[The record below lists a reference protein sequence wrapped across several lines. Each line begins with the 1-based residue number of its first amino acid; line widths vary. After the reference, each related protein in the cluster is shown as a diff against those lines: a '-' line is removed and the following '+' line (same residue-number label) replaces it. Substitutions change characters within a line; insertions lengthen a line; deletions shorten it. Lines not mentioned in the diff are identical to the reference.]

1 MNKQTK
7 LDDFLREKVD
17 VDLSFE
23 YREEDWNKA
32 TKLISEQKNERVFWT
47 FTKKVISVIAIIIAF
62 LFAILKKESAEQL
75 AVKTSKSEPSES
87 QTSDININTQQLK
100 GEKTAG
106 NNHSTVASNN
116 KSNALIT
123 STQSVTTAIEVQSS
137 SDSKKSSSNSEELKS
152 IVTRN
157 ANNNSKVSKS
167 SLSLKSNETANT
179 LSTNKASILT
189 DDLTE
194 ILDYAESNEN
204 KRKFSFNKINP
215 FKKLKPIANINDNY
229 RNLQI
234 IRKEISDTTWSD
246 AYNKHESNS
255 ITNELNK
262 IKPYSIMLI
271 AGITAY
277 KPFSGNQNHSS
288 APVFG
293 PSAGIEG
300 EFYMNKKIS
309 LNTSIIY
316 SERGGLNSGYYLTN
330 LSGDSTLISLQ
341 KLRVI
346 ELPTTLIYSISK
358 KSKCFGGLAINYF
371 VDNKTSLASYKA
383 EGIKTLDGYATAGF
397 LYEVNNKLSL
407 KLNTIIGFR
416 DVTSNV
422 IFKSD
427 SREDNVGLRLVVRY
441 KLFSNE

>member
-17 VDLSFE
+17 ADLSYE

-32 TKLISEQKNERVFWT
+32 TNLINEQKYERVFWT
-47 FTKKVISVIAIIIAF
+47 FNKKVISVIVIIIAF
-62 LFAILKKESAEQL
+62 LFGILKKESAEQL
-75 AVKTSKSEPSES
+75 AVKRSKFEPSKS
-87 QTSDININTQQLK
+87 QTREIKVNTQQLNSGK
-100 GEKTAG
+100 IVADKNSTA
-106 NNHSTVASNN
+106 TSNN
-116 KSNALIT
+116 KSNSLIASKIHSTT
-123 STQSVTTAIEVQSS
+123 SSEVQSS
-137 SDSKKSSSNSEELKS
+137 NDSKKSSSNSEELKS
-152 IVTRN
+152 IATRN
-157 ANNNSKVSKS
+157 AINNSKVSKS
-167 SLSLKSNETANT
+167 SPSLKSNEAAST
-179 LSTNKASILT
+179 LATNKASKSA

-194 ILDYAESNEN
+194 NLDYAESNEK
-204 KRKFSFNKINP
+204 KRKFSFDKINP
-215 FKKLKPIANINDNY
+215 FKKIKPIANINDNY

-234 IRKEISDTTWSD
+234 IRKEISDTTWRD

-288 APVFG
+288 APVLG
-293 PSAGIEG
+293 LSAGIEG
-300 EFYMNKKIS
+300 EFYLNKKIS
-309 LNTSIIY
+309 LNTSVVY

-330 LSGDSTLISLQ
+330 LTGDSTLISLQ

-346 ELPTTLIYSISK
+346 ELPTTLIYRISK
-358 KSKCFGGLAINYF
+358 KSKCFGGIAINYY

-383 EGIKTLDGYATAGF
+383 EGIRTLDGYATAGF

>member
-17 VDLSFE
+17 ADLSFE

-32 TKLISEQKNERVFWT
+32 TKLINEQKNERVFWT

-75 AVKTSKSEPSES
+75 VLKTSKSEPSES
-87 QTSDININTQQLK
+87 QTRDININTQQLK
-100 GEKTAG
+100 GEKAAG

-116 KSNALIT
+116 ESNALIT
-123 STQSVTTAIEVQSS
+123 STLSVTTASEVQSS

-167 SLSLKSNETANT
+167 SLSLKNNETANT
-179 LSTNKASILT
+179 LSTNKASKLT

-194 ILDYAESNEN
+194 NLDYAESNEN
-204 KRKFSFNKINP
+204 KRKFSFDKINP

-246 AYNKHESNS
+246 AYNKHESNN
-255 ITNELNK
+255 ITNDLKK

-309 LNTSIIY
+309 LNTSIVY
-316 SERGGLNSGYYLTN
+316 SERGGINSEYYLTN
-330 LSGDSTLISLQ
+330 LSGDSTLINLQ

-346 ELPTTLIYSISK
+346 ELPTTLIYRISK